1 MSSVDTRDIARD
13 SLFLFAELTFEGRA
27 EPLKVKVRNLSKGGM
42 MAEGGF
48 AVSRGERLMIDLRNV
63 GQVKASVA
71 WVQGNRFGVAFE
83 NPVDP
88 MLVRAPASVSETE
101 APRYARPALPA
112 GMYTDEERRIRK
124 L

>member
-13 SLFLFAELTFEGRA
+13 SLFLFAELIFEGRGEA
-27 EPLKVKVRNLSKGGM
+27 HKVKVRNLSKGGM

-48 AVSRGERLMIDLRNV
+48 AVSRGERLIVNLRNV
-63 GQVKASVA
+63 GQVRGAVA
-71 WVQGNRFGVAFE
+71 WVQGNRFGVSFE

-88 MLVRAPASVSETE
+88 KLARAPANVGESE
-101 APRYARPALPA
+101 APRFARPALA
-112 GMYTDEERRIRK
+112 VNMFTEEERRLRK